1 MLINYQIQLPILVK
15 KKSLSNKIRGG
26 VGNFNKGV
34 KSFAKKVQIAG
45 TGVKIANTFKDYI
58 NDDMIAKDSLNRIVK
73 GNFSYNDVKEV
84 LMDGHTADLVVDGLG
99 YVNPLSQIGVIA
111 TGIAELGSDGSFSGV
126 MQDNRNLA
134 LDATK
139 NFMDISNRLADGL
152 AKGEISEKEAR
163 KMFYSSLN
171 DASTTL
177 SNAINPLTDL
187 RFVVIT
193 IISGKNADRDKLQKA
208 VDDANMAISKL
219 DFNDIKN
226 LAEMKKLKK

>member
-1 MLINYQIQLPILVK
+1 
-15 KKSLSNKIRGG
+15 
-26 VGNFNKGV
+26 
-34 KSFAKKVQIAG
+34 
-45 TGVKIANTFKDYI
+45 
-58 NDDMIAKDSLNRIVK
+58 MI
-73 GNFSYNDVKEV
+73 
-84 LMDGHTADLVVDGLG
+84 VVDGLG